1 METAAATG
9 GGGRREHAAR
19 ERLLVPVRFALLRL
33 RRHAPR
39 TLIVALG
46 IAVGAAVLAMTA
58 VGSASV
64 QDRAVQ
70 RALAQLAPSD
80 RAVQAVWSGVP
91 AQSSLSYPQLDRIAR
106 RVTAP
111 ILGQAPFAVVVF
123 RQATWGGAFVNL
135 GAVDGLARWLDLRS
149 GRLPK
154 HCVPHDCEL
163 IQIGGAPAAPKL
175 PFLHVVGRATFKA
188 GAPLQSYF
196 GGGERSGRR
205 FCSRTACSRSSAH
218 RFPTRR

>member
-1 METAAATG
+1 GPVETAAATG

-91 AQSSLSYPQLDRIAR
+91 AQSTLSFVQLDRLAR
-106 RVTAP
+106 AATTP
-111 ILGQAPFAVVVF
+111 ILGRPPFTVDVF

-135 GAVDGLARWLDLRS
+135 GAVDGLARWVDLRS

-154 HCVPHDCEL
+154 RCAPHDCEL
-163 IQIGGAPAAPKL
+163 VQIGGAPVAPKL
-175 PFLHVVGRATFKA
+175 PF
-188 GAPLQSYF
+188 
-196 GGGERSGRR
+196 
-205 FCSRTACSRSSAH
+205 
-218 RFPTRR
+218 